1 MISVAEVGY
10 ALTSLGEKLSE
21 EEVDQ
26 MVGQYADMEGEGRFN
41 KADFVA
47 RIKWQKIDICKYYVY
62 FLTSL
67 LPKILIYRPTNDFA
81 PLV

>member
-47 RIKWQKIDICKYYVY
+47 RIKW
-62 FLTSL
+62 
-67 LPKILIYRPTNDFA
+67 
-81 PLV
+81 

>member
-1 MISVAEVGY
+1 MSKCLNPVTPRYLVIWESKENTLGMISVAEVGY

-47 RIKWQKIDICKYYVY
+47 RIKW
-62 FLTSL
+62 
-67 LPKILIYRPTNDFA
+67 
-81 PLV
+81 

>member
-26 MVGQYADMEGEGRFN
+26 MVRHADVDGEGRFN
-41 KADFVA
+41 IAELNG
-47 RIKWQKIDICKYYVY
+47 RR
-62 FLTSL
+62 LTHEN
-67 LPKILIYRPTNDFA
+67 ILCIS
-81 PLV
+81 